1 MWFALKNA
9 KFSALY
15 NFSNRT
21 AVRCVSTEMTWA
33 KLAISTFTC
42 RNQQV
47 YMWLQGI
54 LKRPHKAICRPIS
67 QKFAAIVCENLYFHQ
82 IQSLAT
88 PFHRSEFITARP
100 TSQLGSSVLALKLH
114 VYLATTAVFGSSI
127 SPCRQHIGAII
138 VRILVN
144 FH

>member
-9 KFSALY
+9 KFSALH

-33 KLAISTFTC
+33 KLVISTFTC

-47 YMWLQGI
+47 YMWLQGS

-114 VYLATTAVFGSSI
+114 IYLVTTAVFGSSI

-138 VRILVN
+138 IRINVN